1 MLHNYLLT
9 AYKVLLRRKFFTF
22 VNLFAVALTLA
33 VLTVV
38 IALLQNYVTPMGA
51 EKRSD
56 HYLAVERAMITTDEG
71 GRTWQS
77 SPGFRLIERHFL
89 TLEEPDLIALLQTPE
104 EGTVFVDGRKLTPQV
119 AGTDA
124 NYWKILDFDFIDGRA
139 ISADDVEQGRFV
151 AVINRRMSEE
161 IFAGEESL
169 GQSFTANGQRFEVI
183 GVVENVPALHR
194 HAFSEIWVP
203 YTTSPS
209 TSYRAEWMGG
219 FNVLLYAKDKSR
231 LPAIEKEAWAS
242 LENFVHDDPEEFQV
256 AVAPANT
263 KLQALARDFLDREFK
278 RDSKV
283 GVFLAS
289 LALAMLAFMLLP
301 SINLINLNVS
311 RILERAPEIGIRK
324 AFGASARDLVGQFLV
339 ENLVLSFLGGL
350 LGFVLGVGLLQI
362 VEDSGMIPY
371 ADLHIDVQI
380 FLLALAAMVVF
391 GFVSGVYPA
400 YKMAKFNPV
409 QALRGG

>member
-1 MLHNYLLT
+1 MLRNYLLT

-38 IALLQNYVTPMGA
+38 LALLQNFVKPMGA
-51 EKRSD
+51 EARSD
-56 HYLAVERAMITTDEG
+56 HYLAVERAMNTTHEG
-71 GRTWQS
+71 GRTWSS
-77 SPGFRLIERHFL
+77 SPGFRMIERHFL
-89 TLEEPDLIALLQTPE
+89 TLEEPDLIAFFQTPE

-124 NYWKILDFDFIDGRA
+124 NYWKVLEFDFLAGRA
-139 ISADDVEQGRFV
+139 MSEDDVEQGRFV
-151 AVINRRMSEE
+151 AVINRKMSEE
-161 IFAGEESL
+161 IFAGEKPV
-169 GQSFTANGQRFEVI
+169 GRSFAANGQRFEVI
-183 GVVENVPALHR
+183 GVVENVPAMR
-194 HAFSEIWVP
+194 NHAFSEIWVP
-203 YTTSPS
+203 FTTSPS

-219 FNVLLYAKDKSR
+219 FNVLLYAEDRSR
-231 LPAIEKEAWAS
+231 LKAIEKEAWAS
-242 LENFVHDDPEEFQV
+242 LETFVHDDPDEFQV

-263 KLQALARDFLDREFK
+263 KLEGLARKFLDRDFS

-283 GVFLAS
+283 GVFIAA

-301 SINLINLNVS
+301 SINLINLNIS

-324 AFGASARDLVGQFLV
+324 AFGASAKDLVGQFLV
-339 ENLVLSFLGGL
+339 ENLVLSLLGGG
-350 LGFVLGVGLLQI
+350 LGFVLGVGLLQL

-371 ADLHIDVQI
+371 ADLQIDVRV
-380 FLLALAAMVVF
+380 FLMAFAAMVVF
-391 GFVSGVYPA
+391 SFVSGVYPA

-409 QALRGG
+409 RALRGG